1 MAGFLARGGGK
12 WTSIAC
18 LSYKRRRTGVR
29 IMPTRMVVVN
39 VDAEGGFVI
48 PAEMREEL
56 GLKDGDQL
64 TAWVVDGSLYL
75 APVEA
80 AAKRD

>member
-1 MAGFLARGGGK
+1 
-12 WTSIAC
+12 
-18 LSYKRRRTGVR
+18 
-29 IMPTRMVVVN
+29 MPTRMVVVN